1 MDHYLDR
8 ARGTQLYTGKK
19 MRSRFLLGSLA
30 LTTCLTRQ
38 AIVVAP
44 KPSVRADS
52 VARGA
57 FARSALDLLEQV
69 ANADSLDLVAVGATG
84 RECFTRRD
92 FHVCGHMQD
101 SVVIIEFV
109 QGGTSS
115 FSDGNKMSSS
125 SSRTRLVRTE
135 FESVRRTEASVR
147 TSHRSIALTGAERFQ
162 VS

>member
-115 FSDGNKMSSS
+115 FSDGNE
-125 SSRTRLVRTE
+125 RVRQDVLQQ
-135 FESVRRTEASVR
+135 FQDAFGQDRVREC
-147 TSHRSIALTGAERFQ
+147 TSHGSICPNLAQIDSANRR
-162 VS
+162 